1 MRKIPSLLPLLV
13 SLSVA
18 GQGTP
23 TPLRP
28 DVTVEH
34 YMDVRSSVS
43 RMAYDGLEERLWYL
57 RTTGD
62 LLAVI
67 DNGVLSP
74 YDTVLYS
81 VADHGINEAFGMVF
95 HDSDLFVVGNQVNGS
110 LTQGMVKRAHLQ
122 PNGSRTWSTVV
133 TTENYA
139 WGGKAH
145 GFNNVVVSP
154 DGQFLFLNAGS
165 RTDHGEVQ
173 DVNGTFAELRE
184 EAVTA
189 KILRAPYDAL
199 DMVLPNNETQLLSNG
214 QLFAWGVRNTYDMA
228 FDAEGRLFGVENSGD
243 HDDPEE
249 MNWLREGH
257 HYGFPWTAGGNLN
270 PTLDPGYLPTAD
282 PLLNPGFPSAATDFS
297 YDPGFPSPPN
307 MQFAEPIMNM
317 GPDADRLRS
326 TNGSILDASDSST
339 GISTFTCHRSP
350 LGLVFDSHGVLDGD
364 LNEDAFMLSFTPG
377 GDSTGFSPIAPWG
390 IPVVPA
396 DPSEDLLHLDLT
408 YDAVADHYTLTA
420 ERIIEGFYL
429 PVDAELVGSTVY
441 VIEYWTNTQRSL
453 WKVNLPLI
461 SSIAEEDPN
470 AFQVSVFPNPT
481 HDELQWRSNG
491 NRVSSVEIL
500 SLQGQRVINENRS
513 SGSGSVDLSGLS
525 EGVYF
530 ARFQLAGSSVTKP
543 FHIVR

>member
-1 MRKIPSLLPLLV
+1 
-13 SLSVA
+13 
-18 GQGTP
+18 
-23 TPLRP
+23 
-28 DVTVEH
+28 
-34 YMDVRSSVS
+34 MDVRSSVS
-43 RMAYDGLEERLWYL
+43 RMAYDGLQERLWYL

-62 LLAVI
+62 VLAVI
-67 DNGVLSP
+67 DNGVQSP
-74 YDTVLYS
+74 YDTVFYS
-81 VADHGINEAFGMVF
+81 VDDHGINEAYGMAF

-110 LTQGMVKRAHLQ
+110 LTQGILKRARLQ
-122 PNGSRTWSTVV
+122 PDGTRIWNTVAM
-133 TTENYA
+133 TESYA

-154 DGQFLFLNAGS
+154 DGQFLYMNVGS

-173 DVNGTFAELRE
+173 DVNGEFPELRE
-184 EAVTA
+184 EPITT
-189 KILRAPYDAL
+189 KILRVQYTAVDL
-199 DMVLPNNETQLLSNG
+199 LLPNNETQLLSNG

-270 PTLDPGYLPTAD
+270 PTTDPDYIPTAD
-282 PLLNPGFPSAATDFS
+282 PLLNPGFPSAATDFH

-307 MQFAEPIMNM
+307 IQFTEPIVNM
-317 GPDADRLRS
+317 GPDADQVRHA
-326 TNGSILDASDSST
+326 NGGIFDASDNTT

-364 LNEDAFMLSFTPG
+364 LYQDAFMLSFTPG
-377 GDSTGFSPIAPWG
+377 GDSTGFSPIAPWS
-390 IPVVPA
+390 IPVVPV

-408 YDAVADHYTLTA
+408 YDAGADNYTLAA
-420 ERIIEGFYL
+420 ERIVEGFYL
-429 PVDAELVGSTVY
+429 PVDAELVGPTLY

-453 WKVNLPLI
+453 WKVNLPVI
-461 SSIAEEDPN
+461 SFIGEEDPN

-491 NRVSSVEIL
+491 IRVSAVEIF
-500 SLQGQRVINENRS
+500 SLQGHRIIHEDRS
-513 SGSGSVDLSGLS
+513 SRSGSVDLSGLS
-525 EGVYF
+525 EGAYF
-530 ARFQLAGSSVTKP
+530 ARFQIAGSSVTKP